1 MRWLLFLLR
10 VAFLCNLF
18 FIVCVILR
26 YKNVIDDQ
34 SLRGFIV
41 VVGWLIAPVVTV
53 TVNVILLSSYILKR
67 IPLDFIPKWLIVV
80 NIIMQLAQLIIIPL

>member
-1 MRWLLFLLR
+1 LR

-34 SLRGFIV
+34 SLKGFIV